1 MIYVVATI
9 ELVEGMRDA
18 FLAEQRQLLPLVR
31 AEQGCV
37 EYVPTMDVP
46 LSDPPK
52 TPPRGNCVIMHEKW
66 ETLPNLQAHAVAGHM
81 QDFRG
86 KTKHMVVRT
95 RVEVFRPV

>member
-18 FLAEQRQLLPLVR
+18 FLAEQRHLLPLVR
-31 AEQGCV
+31 AEEGCL

-46 LSDPPK
+46 RSDTPK
-52 TPPRGNCVIMHEKW
+52 TPPRANCVIMHEKW
-66 ETLPNLQAHAVAGHM
+66 DTLPHLQAHAVAGHM
-81 QDFRG
+81 QAFRG

-95 RVEVFRPV
+95 NVEVFLPL